1 MTSLE
6 ALKSICNEC
15 EKNMTINKTRCPFRC
30 ISNEFCEE
38 YELIKKDLEIAQILK
53 NSMNVETETFKNDNN
68 EVEEY
73 EYIAF
78 NDWDLDIENKEDY
91 NKVKEWLKEK

>member
-6 ALKSICNEC
+6 ALKEWKENAQEVC
-15 EKNMTINKTRCPFRC
+15 KW
-30 ISNEFCEE
+30 
-38 YELIKKDLEIAQILK
+38 ELDRLNIIEKDLEIAQILK
-53 NSMNVETETFKNDNN
+53 NSMSVETETFENDNN

-73 EYIAF
+73 EYIEF

-91 NKVKEWLKEK
+91 NKIKEWIKEKWFTIRKN